1 MALSLNTKQDY
12 LNYLTVDSE
21 ETKKALQL
29 LLDTRFIWKTTAI
42 LAANAAGVND
52 STHRVI
58 GEEPE
63 RIWLYRRT
71 VIRWKAKSLQRDSA
85 DDHCRSEERN
95 KENYCTGG

>member
-52 STHRVI
+52 STHRVS

-63 RIWLYRRT
+63 RMQQEWVEDPNAKIFRLGFT
-71 VIRWKAKSLQRDSA
+71 VTEVEGLI
-85 DDHCRSEERN
+85 
-95 KENYCTGG
+95 ENA